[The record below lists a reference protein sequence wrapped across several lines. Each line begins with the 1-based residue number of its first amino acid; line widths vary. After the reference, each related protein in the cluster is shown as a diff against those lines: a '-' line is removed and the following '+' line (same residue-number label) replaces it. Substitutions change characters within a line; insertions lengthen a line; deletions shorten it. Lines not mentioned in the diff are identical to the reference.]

1 MTPLKTL
8 HILNKPPEHPRHAV
22 CLNAIGSE
30 DGLLLTENGVLA
42 VVKPLQVDG
51 GRCFVLEPDLEARG
65 LAGQIGD
72 NQLVSFGDMVE
83 LAASAANVISW

>member
-8 HILNKPPEHPRHAV
+8 HILNKPPEHRRYAS
-22 CLNAIGSE
+22 CLNAIGPD

-42 VVKPLQVDG
+42 VSRPLKIAG
-51 GRCFVLEPDLEARG
+51 ARCFVLAPDLEARG

-72 NQLVSFGDMVE
+72 NQPVSFGDMVE
-83 LAASAANVISW
+83 LAASSAKVISW